1 MKKRVLMGLAAIAMV
16 AILSSCG
23 KYPQAEVD
31 ATNAAVAAAQAAEAN
46 VYVPVEF
53 TQLQDSMNVALANA
67 EAQKSKLFKK
77 FGPVKEELAKT
88 LTLANKV
95 TADAGVKKEEV
106 RKEAE
111 TLLTNIKTVI
121 EENGKLIPKL
131 PRGKEGAAVI
141 EQMKADLATL
151 DTSVADAQGMYD
163 KGAYMDALNKVK
175 AANDKAVSLNTEIK
189 DVLTKARIKF

>member
-16 AILSSCG
+16 AFLSSCG

-31 ATNAAVAAAQAAEAN
+31 ATNAAIAAAQAAEAN

-53 TQLQDSMNVALANA
+53 AQLQDSMNVVLANA
-67 EAQKSKLFKK
+67 ETQKSKLFKN
-77 FGPVKEELAKT
+77 FGPVKEELTKT
-88 LTLANKV
+88 TALANKV
-95 TADAGVKKEEV
+95 SADAGVKKEEV

-111 TLLTNIKTVI
+111 TLLGNIKSVI

-131 PRGKEGAAVI
+131 PRGKEGAQVI

-151 DTSVADAQGMYD
+151 DTSVAEAQGMYE

-189 DVLTKARIKF
+189 EVLTKARIKF